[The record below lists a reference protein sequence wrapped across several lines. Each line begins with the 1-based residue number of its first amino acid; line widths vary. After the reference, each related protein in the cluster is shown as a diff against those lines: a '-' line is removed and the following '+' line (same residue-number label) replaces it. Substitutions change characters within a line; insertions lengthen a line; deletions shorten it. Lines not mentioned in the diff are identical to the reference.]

1 MNGEMVLDNNSMSI
15 DIGNIVLY
23 KGKEYVVNGWDCGDV
38 EIIELGQLEVVEGTA
53 IIILPIR
60 FTNYF

>member
-38 EIIELGQLEVVEGTA
+38 EIIELGKLEVVEGSELEV
-53 IIILPIR
+53 ISES
-60 FTNYF
+60 NG

>member
-38 EIIELGQLEVVEGTA
+38 EIIELGKLEVVEGSELEV
-53 IIILPIR
+53 ISEL
-60 FTNYF
+60 NG